1 MLLVTKQMVSV
12 KYGLCHLLLENRLN
26 LTQKQI
32 SQFLFAVQGVG
43 IVFVGIFLVSYLG
56 GLPTTNV
63 LHIEPVFRIPLAVFG
78 LLFLV
83 LVLATL
89 VLSALGRKNKDSF

>member
-1 MLLVTKQMVSV
+1 M
-12 KYGLCHLLLENRLN
+12 N

-32 SQFLFAVQGVG
+32 STFLFAVQAVG
-43 IVFVGIFLVSYLG
+43 IAFVGIFLVAYLG

-63 LHIEPVFRIPLAVFG
+63 LHIEPAFRDSLAVFG

-83 LVLATL
+83 LVLASL
-89 VLSALGRKNKDSF
+89 VLAALRKKN

>member
-1 MLLVTKQMVSV
+1 MVSV
-12 KYGLCHLLLENRLN
+12 KYGRNQLLLENSLN

-32 SQFLFAVQGVG
+32 SQFLFAVQGIG
-43 IVFVGIFLVSYLG
+43 IVFVGIFLAAYLG

-89 VLSALGRKNKDSF
+89 VLAALRRKN

>member
-1 MLLVTKQMVSV
+1 
-12 KYGLCHLLLENRLN
+12 LN

-43 IVFVGIFLVSYLG
+43 IVFVGIFLVAYLG

-63 LHIEPVFRIPLAVFG
+63 LHIEPIFRISLAVFSS
-78 LLFLV
+78 LLLV
-83 LVLATL
+83 LILVSLVLAAF
-89 VLSALGRKNKDSF
+89 VRKN

>member
-1 MLLVTKQMVSV
+1 MFLVTKQTVSV
-12 KYGLCHLLLENRLN
+12 KYGLNQLLLENSLN

-32 SQFLFAVQGVG
+32 SQFLFAVQGIG
-43 IVFVGIFLVSYLG
+43 IVFVGIFLAAYLG

-63 LHIEPVFRIPLAVFG
+63 LHIEPVFRIPLAIFG

-89 VLSALGRKNKDSF
+89 VLAALRRKN

>member
-1 MLLVTKQMVSV
+1 MFLVTKQMVSV
-12 KYGLCHLLLENRLN
+12 KYGLNQLLLENSLN

-32 SQFLFAVQGVG
+32 SQFLFAVQGIG
-43 IVFVGIFLVSYLG
+43 IVFVGIFLAAYLG

-83 LVLATL
+83 LVLITL
-89 VLSALGRKNKDSF
+89 VLAALRRKN

>member
-1 MLLVTKQMVSV
+1 MVSV
-12 KYGLCHLLLENRLN
+12 KYGLNQLLLENSLN

-32 SQFLFAVQGVG
+32 SQFLFAVQGIG
-43 IVFVGIFLVSYLG
+43 IVFVGIFLAAYLG

-63 LHIEPVFRIPLAVFG
+63 LHIEPVFRIPLAIFG

-89 VLSALGRKNKDSF
+89 VLAALRRKN

>member
-1 MLLVTKQMVSV
+1 
-12 KYGLCHLLLENRLN
+12 LN

-43 IVFVGIFLVSYLG
+43 IVFVGIFLVAYLG

-63 LHIEPVFRIPLAVFG
+63 LHIEPIFRIPLAVFSS
-78 LLFLV
+78 LLLV
-83 LVLATL
+83 LVLVSL
-89 VLSALGRKNKDSF
+89 VLAAFLRKN

>member
-1 MLLVTKQMVSV
+1 MVSV
-12 KYGLCHLLLENRLN
+12 KYGLNQLLLENSLN

-32 SQFLFAVQGVG
+32 TQFLFAVQGIG
-43 IVFVGIFLVSYLG
+43 IMFVGIFLVAYLG

-89 VLSALGRKNKDSF
+89 VLAALRRKN

>member
-1 MLLVTKQMVSV
+1 
-12 KYGLCHLLLENRLN
+12 LN

-32 SQFLFAVQGVG
+32 TQFLFAVQGIG
-43 IVFVGIFLVSYLG
+43 IMFVGIFLVAYLG

-83 LVLATL
+83 LVLVTL
-89 VLSALGRKNKDSF
+89 VLAALRRKN